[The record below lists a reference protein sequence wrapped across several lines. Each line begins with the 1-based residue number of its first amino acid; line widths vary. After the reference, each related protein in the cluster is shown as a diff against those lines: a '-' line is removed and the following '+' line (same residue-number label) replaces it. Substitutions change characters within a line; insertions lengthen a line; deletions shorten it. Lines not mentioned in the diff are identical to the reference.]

1 MLSDLRHLSTNAKR
15 HVLRQSTDAY
25 IHKVAKME
33 LSHVM
38 LLMGFGGLRQ
48 VTSLKTTQVLEVVA
62 RIAPARVHEFEREF
76 KEIMCFDPLASS
88 YTPGKTMEWRRK
100 KAAELGTTTY
110 VTSGRQRQY
119 EAAKAKA
126 KA

>member
-1 MLSDLRHLSTNAKR
+1 MESHKASKASKASKAISHLSKKR
-15 HVLRQSTDAY
+15 Y
-25 IHKVAKME
+25 E
-33 LSHVM
+33 
-38 LLMGFGGLRQ
+38 
-48 VTSLKTTQVLEVVA
+48 QVLEVVA
-62 RIAPARVHEFEREF
+62 RIAPTRVHEFEREF

-119 EAAKAKA
+119 EAEKAKAKA